1 LVEIVWLRFNVC
13 HLNPSPPEDD
23 IKHPKWRQ
31 SFIKLTITGQKSAC
45 KT

>member
-23 IKHPKWRQ
+23 IKTP
-31 SFIKLTITGQKSAC
+31 
-45 KT
+45 